1 MIDFGGICE
10 KYLSIQISD
19 VLWEG
24 DYAKLIRRIDRLA
37 ENADITSLKV
47 ATVRD
52 LMTLNPITFANIKGV
67 GIKYGQLLRS
77 LQSKLPERVD
87 LLDSAYANQ
96 SKKHSAGLVRQYAV
110 KNSAP
115 NIPSKLSNVYVNF
128 SKLSFEQK
136 KFLRKINKA
145 FGRIDVQFLLMM
157 ERSALASEGG
167 FGTPTLNLFDD
178 FLRLVTTELLQ
189 FITGDIKFDNLS
201 KNYFIIEEYFDVDL
215 PNFDKL
221 LLDDIEEF
229 LFDLS
234 DSDRDLIMS
243 RWGFHCQSLV
253 LEEIAI
259 RLNITRERV
268 RQKEKNII
276 YELRSSIRVHPYVIK
291 DNILNYSKIDLTTL
305 LPSLS
310 ACFFVERDFYSCI
323 EAICDVEEGTIY
335 SVQRPEVSSTLLD
348 EYFSTNLVPVE
359 KELLE
364 AELASNFGYSLPQS
378 TNVIQEL
385 EKIGKLRVSDGKI
398 YPINLGKIEAISQI
412 MLNHPN
418 GLPWKDIARITN
430 RSKICGTFINE
441 ERGIGS
447 YLGDSEYLYLSN
459 RGVYKHRKFLDLSS
473 INVANLMND
482 VSEFLTI
489 QNIESMNLV
498 DFYYKAKPS
507 VKCIDYYELR
517 EIMRSEG
524 EAYGFFFNGK
534 SNVDG
539 IGLIKNF
546 SSSNQRDLILALLNG
561 ENGAMTKAEIAGRLR
576 SKSIRHA
583 NFYLSKMIDNGEVI
597 RIDNMMYT
605 TPEKGLRD
613 VDTEGILSHMK
624 NILSNSDKIV
634 EIDTFRKNI
643 NSAMNLSYTKYFYS
657 AVGMINA
664 ARFSW
669 KKRHNLFSTS
679 EIPYN
684 SLAAAFVSICD
695 LSLSNLKNCER
706 IRNEFLITDES
717 VAIAIQNWRA
727 SFK

>member
-1 MIDFGGICE
+1 MIDFGGIYE
-10 KYLSIQISD
+10 KYLTIPISD

-52 LMTLNPITFANIKGV
+52 LMTLSPIDFANIKGV
-67 GIKYGQLLRS
+67 GMKYGQLLRA
-77 LQSKLPERVD
+77 LQSMLPERVD
-87 LLDSAYANQ
+87 LLESAYANQ
-96 SKKHSAGLVRQYAV
+96 NQKHSNGLVREYAL
-110 KNSAP
+110 KNAAP
-115 NIPSKLSNVYVNF
+115 NIPSKLSNVYLNF
-128 SKLSFEQK
+128 SELSFEQK

-145 FGRIDVQFLLMM
+145 FGRIDLQFLLMM
-157 ERSALASEGG
+157 ERSTLAGEGG

-178 FLRLVTTELLQ
+178 LLRLVTTALMR
-189 FITGDIKFDNLS
+189 FVTGDSEFDNLS
-201 KNYFIIEEYFDVDL
+201 KTYFIIGEYFDVDL
-215 PNFDKL
+215 ASIDKL

-229 LFDLS
+229 LFELS
-234 DSDRDLIMS
+234 DAERELIMS
-243 RWGFHCQSLV
+243 RWGFQCQSLV

-259 RLNITRERV
+259 RLKITRERV
-268 RQKEKNII
+268 RQKEQMII
-276 YELRSSIRVHPYVIK
+276 SELRSSIRIHPYVIK
-291 DNILNYSKIDLTTL
+291 ENILKNSNIDLITL

-323 EAICDVEEGTIY
+323 EAICDAEEGTIY
-335 SVQRPEVSSTLLD
+335 SIQRPEVSSTLLD
-348 EYFSTNLVPVE
+348 EYFSTNFVPVE
-359 KELLE
+359 QELLE
-364 AELASNFGYSLPQS
+364 AELISNFGYSLQQS
-378 TNVIQEL
+378 ANVIQEL

-398 YPINLGKIEAISQI
+398 YPANLGKIEAIAQI
-412 MLNHPN
+412 MLSHPN

-430 RSKICGTFINE
+430 RSQICGTVINE
-441 ERGIGS
+441 ERGVAS

-459 RGVYKHRKFLDLSS
+459 RGVYKHRKFLDLSDLDVPN
-473 INVANLMND
+473 IMKD
-482 VSEFLTI
+482 VSEFFTI
-489 QNIESMNLV
+489 QKIESMNLV

-507 VKCIDYYELR
+507 IKCIDYFDLR
-517 EIMRSEG
+517 EIMRSQG
-524 EAYGFFFNGK
+524 EEYGFFFNGK

-539 IGLIKNF
+539 VGLIKNF
-546 SSSNQRDLILALLNG
+546 SPSNQRDLILALLNRA
-561 ENGAMTKAEIAGRLR
+561 NGAMTKAEIAERLR

-583 NFYLSKMIDNGEVI
+583 NFYLGQMIDDGEVI

-605 TPEKGLRD
+605 TPEKGLRG
-613 VDTEGILSHMK
+613 VDTDGILIHMK

-634 EIDTFRKNI
+634 EIDTFRKHI
-643 NSAMNLSYTKYFYS
+643 NAAMNLSYTKYFYS
-657 AVGMINA
+657 AVGMANA

-695 LSLSNLKNCER
+695 LSLSNLKNFER

-717 VAIAIQNWRA
+717 ITIAIQNWRA